1 MVGSEFGEYMIADGT
16 SLAAPIVAG
25 VIGLGFNKY
34 GPAHPHVVYD
44 ALMASDDTFGIPHAD
59 DYLTQLGRRRLSTS
73 ESEILQQ
80 TIVKIKNV
88 VASYSPFQKQSAVLG
103 ITKLLN

>member
-59 DYLTQLGRRRLSTS
+59 EYLTQLGRRRLSAS
-73 ESEILQQ
+73 ENAILEQ
-80 TIVKIKNV
+80 TMERIRNV
-88 VASYSPFQKQSAVLG
+88 VA
-103 ITKLLN
+103 